1 MPTQQIERI
10 PLVIPPVF
18 APLGKPAR
26 YKGAF
31 GGRGSGKS
39 WAFADLLIARC
50 GSQLGTRWLCVRE
63 IQKSLLQ
70 SAKRLVE
77 AELERH
83 GIGES
88 DGFRVLNE
96 RIETPGG
103 GVIVFVGMQ
112 DHTADSLKSYEG
124 FDGAWVE
131 EAQTLS
137 ERSLTLLR
145 PTIRK
150 ENSELWFS
158 WNPRRKQDPVDAML
172 RGPEP
177 PTGSV
182 VVQAN
187 WRDNPWFPAVLEQER
202 RDCLR
207 ANPDEY
213 AHIWEG
219 DYITLAKGAY
229 YAKHLTAARAE
240 GRIGRVPADPLM
252 TYRVFVDIGGTGA
265 KADAF
270 AMWVAQFVGQE
281 IRILD
286 YYEAQGQELAAH
298 VSWLRERGYTPG
310 KASVWLPHDGGTNDR
325 VFNVSYQ
332 SAFQQAGYTVTVVPN
347 QGAGAAKSRIEAA
360 RRLFPAMWFN
370 ESTTTAGV
378 EAIGWYHPKIDEARG
393 IDLGPEH
400 DWASH
405 GADAFGLMAVAY
417 KSPVG
422 QGSYASG
429 TSGPD
434 YGPIG

>member
-1 MPTQQIERI
+1 MIPRI
-10 PLVIPPVF
+10 KTGRTF
-18 APLGKPAR
+18 APLLQPAR
-26 YKGAF
+26 YKGAY

-39 WAFADLLIARC
+39 YFFADQVIARC
-50 GSQLGTRWLCVRE
+50 CRDSGTRWVCVRE

-70 SAKRLVE
+70 SAKRLIE
-77 AELERH
+77 AELERF
-83 GIGES
+83 GIGEAQ
-88 DGFRVLNE
+88 GFRVLNE

-150 ENSELWFS
+150 DGSELWFS
-158 WNPRRKQDPVDAML
+158 WNPRRKQDPVDMML

-177 PTGSV
+177 PTGAV
-182 VVQAN
+182 VVKAN
-187 WRDNPWFPAVLEQER
+187 WQDNPWFPAVLEQER

-213 AHIWEG
+213 DHIWEG
-219 DYITLAKGAY
+219 AYITLAKGAY
-229 YAKHLTAARAE
+229 YAKQLTAARAE
-240 GRIGRVPADPLM
+240 GRIGRVPCDPLM
-252 TYRVFVDIGGTGA
+252 QYRVFVDIGGTGA

-270 AMWVAQFVGQE
+270 AAWVAQFVGQE
-281 IRILD
+281 IRVLD
-286 YYEAQGQELAAH
+286 YYEAVGQPLAAH
-298 VSWLRERGYTPG
+298 VEWLRERGYTPG
-310 KASVWLPHDGGTNDR
+310 KASVWLPHDGRTNDR
-325 VFNVSYQ
+325 VYDVSFEG
-332 SAFQQAGYTVTVVPN
+332 AFRQAGYTVTVVPN
-347 QGAGAAKSRIEAA
+347 QGTGAAKARIEAA
-360 RRLFPAMWFN
+360 RRRFPSMWFH
-370 ESTTTAGV
+370 EETTTGGR
-378 EAIGWYHPKIDEARG
+378 EALGWYHPKVDEVRG

-400 DWASH
+400 DFSSH

-422 QGSYASG
+422 QGSYATG
-429 TSGPD
+429 MSGPD